1 MENFENWNKKKFD
14 KNLNTNSN
22 ENKRDYDKEPLIIKD
37 YNGEVTSFWTLF
49 VFIFILIAI
58 AFSDNKFVVL
68 PFLIWI
74 FKSEN
79 QYKNAEFKFTNSSI
93 LHTSPKFIKEIGTQR
108 IDKIQKSMQIFYEIH
123 NEKVENKFLKY
134 FVNIFLILWLLGI
147 IFVVIVIENQLASIL
162 PIFIIFLLGL
172 FVPQVLYHLKKDKN
186 FLTLYDTI
194 LVKTDDFKICI
205 FIAKNDD
212 YKEIRKYFLFKKG
225 IDINKV
231 ENILF

>member
-1 MENFENWNKKKFD
+1 MENFENWNK
-14 KNLNTNSN
+14 NSN

-58 AFSDNKFVVL
+58 AFSDNKFVAL

-93 LHTSPKFIKEIGTQR
+93 LHTSPKFIKEIGIQR

-162 PIFIIFLLGL
+162 PIFTIFLLDL

-212 YKEIRKYFLFKKG
+212 YKEIRKYFLFKKC
-225 IDINKV
+225 IDINKA

>member
-1 MENFENWNKKKFD
+1 MENTNFKNDIFNKN
-14 KNLNTNSN
+14 KNL
-22 ENKRDYDKEPLIIKD
+22 RDYNKEPIIIKD

-58 AFSDNKFVVL
+58 AFSDNKFVAL

-147 IFVVIVIENQLASIL
+147 IFVVIVIENQPASIL
-162 PIFIIFLLGL
+162 LFLLGL

>member
-1 MENFENWNKKKFD
+1 MENTNFKNDIFNKN
-14 KNLNTNSN
+14 KNL
-22 ENKRDYDKEPLIIKD
+22 RDYNKEPIIIKD

-58 AFSDNKFVVL
+58 AFSDNKFVAL

-147 IFVVIVIENQLASIL
+147 IFVEIVIENQPASIL
-162 PIFIIFLLGL
+162 LFLLGL

>member
-1 MENFENWNKKKFD
+1 MENTNFKNDIFNKN
-14 KNLNTNSN
+14 KNL
-22 ENKRDYDKEPLIIKD
+22 RDYDKEPIIIKD

-58 AFSDNKFVVL
+58 AFSDNKFVAL

-147 IFVVIVIENQLASIL
+147 IFVVIVIENQPASIL
-162 PIFIIFLLGL
+162 LFLLGL
-172 FVPQVLYHLKKDKN
+172 FVLYHLKKDKN

>member
-1 MENFENWNKKKFD
+1 MENTNFKNDIFNKN
-14 KNLNTNSN
+14 KNL
-22 ENKRDYDKEPLIIKD
+22 RDYDKEPIIIKD

-58 AFSDNKFVVL
+58 AFSDNKFVAL

-147 IFVVIVIENQLASIL
+147 IFVVIVIENQPASIL
-162 PIFIIFLLGL
+162 LFLLGL

-194 LVKTDDFKICI
+194 LKKLGNIFCLKKVLILTKLKTF
-205 FIAKNDD
+205 
-212 YKEIRKYFLFKKG
+212 YFNKG
-225 IDINKV
+225 ANY
-231 ENILF
+231 EFNRQQNSES

>member
-1 MENFENWNKKKFD
+1 MENTNFKNDIFNKN
-14 KNLNTNSN
+14 KNL
-22 ENKRDYDKEPLIIKD
+22 RDYDKEPIIIKD

-58 AFSDNKFVVL
+58 AFSDNKFVAL

-147 IFVVIVIENQLASIL
+147 IFVVIVIENQPASIL
-162 PIFIIFLLGL
+162 LFLLGL

>member
-1 MENFENWNKKKFD
+1 MENTNFKNDIFNKN
-14 KNLNTNSN
+14 KNLI
-22 ENKRDYDKEPLIIKD
+22 DYDKEPIIIKD
-37 YNGEVTSFWTLF
+37 YNGEVASFWTLF

-58 AFSDNKFVVL
+58 AFSDNKFVAL

-147 IFVVIVIENQLASIL
+147 IFVVIVIENQPASIL
-162 PIFIIFLLGL
+162 LFLLGL

>member
-58 AFSDNKFVVL
+58 AFSDNKFVAL

-93 LHTSPKFIKEIGTQR
+93 LHTLPKFIKEIGTQR

-147 IFVVIVIENQLASIL
+147 IFVVIVIENQLASKL
-162 PIFIIFLLGL
+162 PIFTFLCMLS
-172 FVPQVLYHLKKDKN
+172 
-186 FLTLYDTI
+186 
-194 LVKTDDFKICI
+194 
-205 FIAKNDD
+205 
-212 YKEIRKYFLFKKG
+212 KKG
-225 IDINKV
+225 GSYGLYIQEIFYFRTNPHQ
-231 ENILF
+231 F